1 MAHAEKYTRAAA
13 NGVNRHDER
22 TQHDGVQS
30 RKNENIYWERTNRN
44 YAFESMAKRNEQLM
58 TEFAAEHPELMQID
72 YDIVSGDMVERIA
85 DGAYKPY
92 TAEEYIKDFG
102 SLPDVSMS
110 NRKDLKAVVSWV
122 VTMPEKVTGA
132 EQERFFEE
140 TYAFLRSRY
149 CDKVEKAVGMSPV
162 ISAVVHLDE
171 TTPHLHFKFIPTYF
185 DKKAEKWRVSAKEV
199 LNRRDLQTFHKDLSA
214 HMSRVFGRDIGI
226 ENGATRDG
234 NKTVDELKR
243 QKDLESDIEI
253 LEQRV
258 TAIRTDENALR
269 NDLRDKQEKLQGVE
283 KDLSE
288 RLTDLSAVKSDL
300 NTLLAEI
307 DTLRKGIADIEKLSD
322 VRPKTED
329 EWQQRFQAV
338 PRKLG
343 KGYIVEAEQLE
354 KASKALA
361 KQEKQLVALS
371 AEVKS
376 LRSDIE
382 RYKFGYESPLTKV
395 EKARKVKD
403 ITDTLNAYKSIVGK
417 LPADLRQNIERLVRE
432 QLHGGTQTKSRG
444 IDR

>member
-22 TQHDGVQS
+22 TQHDGVKE

-44 YAFESMAKRNEQLM
+44 YAFESMAKRNEPLIA
-58 TEFAAEHPELMQID
+58 EFEKEHPELMELD
-72 YDIVSGDMVERIA
+72 FDIATGGTITRIA

-102 SLPDVSMS
+102 SLPDVTMS

-171 TTPHLHFKFIPTYF
+171 TTPHIHFKFIPTYF
-185 DKKAEKWRVSAKEV
+185 DKKSEKWRVSAKEV

-243 QKDLESDIEI
+243 QNDLENDIEI

-258 TAIRTDENALR
+258 NTLRTNENALR
-269 NDLRDKQEKLQGVE
+269 NDLQEKQEKLHGVE

-288 RLTDLSAVKSDL
+288 RLTDLSTAKSDL
-300 NTLLAEI
+300 DTLLNEI
-307 DTLRKGIADIEKLSD
+307 KTLREGIADIQKLSD
-322 VRPKTED
+322 VRPKTEN

-376 LRSDIE
+376 LRNDIE
-382 RYKFGYESPLTKV
+382 RYKFGYESPLQKV
-395 EKARKVKD
+395 EKTRKVKE
-403 ITDTLNAYKSIVGK
+403 ISDTLNAYKSVISH
-417 LPADLRQNIERLVRE
+417 LPSDLRQNVERLVRE
-432 QLHGGTQTKSRG
+432 QLHGRTSK
-444 IDR
+444 DRSKER